1 MLDLGIWFLPENLYW
16 LECIIR
22 ILLAT
27 ALGFALG
34 VERQLRLKVAGIRTH
49 VVVAAG
55 AALFTIVSFGFGE
68 AIGGDSARIAA
79 QVVTG
84 IGFLGAG
91 MIMHK
96 ETAVLGL
103 TSAAGIW
110 LTAAIAMAA
119 GAGMYYVAIGATVL
133 VVLIQLFL
141 HLPLRLFKDKHY
153 NEIKVT
159 FKSPTDDC
167 PTIIKKL
174 FDITSFTE
182 FKATRVEDDIIYL
195 AVIHTRKQID
205 AEFILNVLKEHPFVI
220 SLEKLESDR

>member
-1 MLDLGIWFLPENLYW
+1 MLGLGTWLLPDLKW
-16 LECIIR
+16 LECLLR
-22 ILLAT
+22 ILLAIV
-27 ALGFALG
+27 LGFALG

-55 AALFTIVSFGFGE
+55 AALFTLVSFGFGDFY
-68 AIGGDSARIAA
+68 GGDPARIAA
-79 QVVTG
+79 QVVSG

-133 VVLIQLFL
+133 IILIQLFL

-153 NEIKVT
+153 NEIKIT
-159 FKSPTDDC
+159 FKSDSDDC
-167 PTIIKKL
+167 LMIIKKL
-174 FDITSFTE
+174 FEITSFTE
-182 FKATRVEDDIIYL
+182 FKAVRVEDDIVYH
-195 AVIHTRKQID
+195 AVIHTRMQVD
-205 AEFILNVLKEHPFVI
+205 AAFILNVLQEHPFVI
-220 SLEKLESDR
+220 SLEKTESDR

>member
-1 MLDLGIWFLPENLYW
+1 MLDLGTWLLPSELKW
-16 LECIIR
+16 LECILR
-22 ILLAT
+22 IFLAIV
-27 ALGFALG
+27 LGFVLG

-55 AALFTIVSFGFGE
+55 AALFTVVSFGGF
-68 AIGGDSARIAA
+68 ISGDPARIAA
-79 QVVTG
+79 QVVSG

-119 GAGMYYVAIGATVL
+119 GAGMYYVALGATVL
-133 VVLIQLFL
+133 IVLIQLFL

-153 NEIKVT
+153 NEIKIT
-159 FKSPTDDC
+159 FKSDTDDC
-167 PTIIKKL
+167 LTLIKKL

-182 FKATRVEDDIIYL
+182 FKAVRVEEDIVYH
-195 AVIHTRKQID
+195 AVIHTRMQVD
-205 AEFILNVLKEHPFVI
+205 AAFIFKVLKEHPFVV
-220 SLEKLESDR
+220 SLEKTESDR

>member
-1 MLDLGIWFLPENLYW
+1 MLATWFLPPDLYW

-55 AALFTIVSFGFGE
+55 AALFTVVSFGFNQLF
-68 AIGGDSARIAA
+68 GGDSARIAA

-133 VVLIQLFL
+133 SVLIQLFL
-141 HLPLRLFKDKHY
+141 HLPLNLFKDRHY
-153 NEIKVT
+153 NEIKIT
-159 FKSPTDDC
+159 FRSDTDDC
-167 PTIIKKL
+167 LTTIKKL
-174 FDITSFTE
+174 FDIKNFTE
-182 FKATRVEDDIIYL
+182 FKATRIEDDIIYL

-205 AEFILNVLKEHPFVI
+205 AEFILSVLNDYPFVI

>member
-1 MLDLGIWFLPENLYW
+1 MLATWFLPENLYW

-55 AALFTIVSFGFGE
+55 AALFTIVSFGFGQY
-68 AIGGDSARIAA
+68 IGGDSARIAA
-79 QVVTG
+79 QIVTG

-119 GAGMYYVAIGATVL
+119 GAGMYFVAIGATVL

-167 PTIIKKL
+167 PTVIKKL

-205 AEFILNVLKEHPFVI
+205 AEFILSVLKDYPFVI

>member
-1 MLDLGIWFLPENLYW
+1 MLGLGTWLLPDNLRW
-16 LECIIR
+16 LECLLR
-22 ILLAT
+22 ILLAML
-27 ALGFALG
+27 LGFTLG

-55 AALFTIVSFGFGE
+55 AALFTLVSFGFGDFY
-68 AIGGDSARIAA
+68 GGDPARIAA
-79 QVVTG
+79 QVVSG

-119 GAGMYYVAIGATVL
+119 GAGMYYVALGATVL
-133 VVLIQLFL
+133 IVLIQLFL

-153 NEIKVT
+153 NEIKIT
-159 FKSPTDDC
+159 FKSDEEDC
-167 PTIIKKL
+167 PQIIKKL

-182 FKATRVEDDIIYL
+182 FKATRVEEDIIYM

-205 AEFILNVLKEHPFVI
+205 ASFILSVLKDYPFVI

>member
-1 MLDLGIWFLPENLYW
+1 MPDICQQILPDNLYW
-16 LECIIR
+16 LECILR
-22 ILLAT
+22 ILLAVV
-27 ALGFALG
+27 LGFALG

-55 AALFTIVSFGFGE
+55 AALFTVVSYGFSDLF
-68 AIGGDSARIAA
+68 GGDSARIAA

-153 NEIKVT
+153 NEIKIT
-159 FKSPTDDC
+159 FKSDTDDC
-167 PTIIKKL
+167 LTIIKQL

-182 FKATRVEDDIIYL
+182 FKATHVEDDIIYL

-205 AEFILNVLKEHPFVI
+205 ASFILSVLKDYPFVI

>member
-1 MLDLGIWFLPENLYW
+1 MLATWFLPEDLKW
-16 LECIIR
+16 LECILR

-68 AIGGDSARIAA
+68 FLGGDSARIAA

-133 VVLIQLFL
+133 SVLIQLFL
-141 HLPLRLFKDKHY
+141 HLPLRLFQDRHY
-153 NEIKVT
+153 NEIKIT
-159 FKSPTDDC
+159 FKSDTDDC
-167 PTIIKKL
+167 LTIIKKL
-174 FDITSFTE
+174 FDIKNFTE
-182 FKATRVEDDIIYL
+182 FKAVRVEEEIVYH
-195 AVIHTRKQID
+195 AVIHTRMQVD
-205 AEFILNVLKEHPFVI
+205 AAFIFKALQEYPFVV
-220 SLEKLESDR
+220 SLEKTESDR

>member
-1 MLDLGIWFLPENLYW
+1 MLATWFLPEDLYW

-55 AALFTIVSFGFGE
+55 AALFTVVSFGFSKLS
-68 AIGGDSARIAA
+68 GGDPARIAA
-79 QVVTG
+79 QIVTG

-119 GAGMYYVAIGATVL
+119 GAGMYYVAIGATIL
-133 VVLIQLFL
+133 IVLIQLFL
-141 HLPLRLFKDKHY
+141 HLPLRLFQDKHY
-153 NEIKVT
+153 NEIKIT
-159 FKSPTDDC
+159 FKSDAPDC

-174 FDITSFTE
+174 FDITNFTE
-182 FKATRVEDDIIYL
+182 FKATRVEDDIIYM
-195 AVIHTRKQID
+195 AVIHTRKQVN
-205 AEFILNVLKEHPFVI
+205 AEYILSVLKDYPFVI

>member
-1 MLDLGIWFLPENLYW
+1 MLGISTWLLPENLYW
-16 LECIIR
+16 LECILR

-55 AALFTIVSFGFGE
+55 AALFTVVSYGFGDLF
-68 AIGGDSARIAA
+68 GGDSARIAA
-79 QVVTG
+79 QVVSG

-96 ETAVLGL
+96 QNSVLGL

-110 LTAAIAMAA
+110 LTAAIAMAV
-119 GAGMYYVAIGATVL
+119 GAGMYYVALGATL
-133 VVLIQLFL
+133 LIVLIQLFL

-153 NEIKVT
+153 NEIKIT
-159 FKSPTDDC
+159 FKSTEEDC
-167 PTIIKKL
+167 PAIIKKL
-174 FDITSFTE
+174 FEITSFTE
-182 FKATRVEDDIIYL
+182 FKATRVEDDIIYQ

-205 AEFILNVLKEHPFVI
+205 ASFILSVLNDYPFVI

>member
-1 MLDLGIWFLPENLYW
+1 MLATWFLPEDLYW

-68 AIGGDSARIAA
+68 YIGGDSARIAA

-133 VVLIQLFL
+133 SVLIQLFL
-141 HLPLRLFKDKHY
+141 HLPLRLFQDRHY
-153 NEIKVT
+153 NEIKIT
-159 FKSPTDDC
+159 FKSDTDDC
-167 PTIIKKL
+167 LMIIKKL
-174 FDITSFTE
+174 FDIKSFTE
-182 FKATRVEDDIIYL
+182 FKAVRVEEEIVYH
-195 AVIHTRKQID
+195 AVIHTRMQVD
-205 AEFILNVLKEHPFVI
+205 AAFIFKVLQEHPFVV
-220 SLEKLESDR
+220 SLEKTESDR

>member
-1 MLDLGIWFLPENLYW
+1 MLATWFLPQDLHW

-55 AALFTIVSFGFGE
+55 AALFTVVSFGFSDLF
-68 AIGGDSARIAA
+68 GGDSARIAA

-119 GAGMYYVAIGATVL
+119 GAGMYFVAIGATVL

-153 NEIKVT
+153 NEIKIT
-159 FKSPTDDC
+159 FKSDTDEYIN
-167 PTIIKKL
+167 IIKKL
-174 FDITSFTE
+174 FEITNFTE
-182 FKATRVEDDIIYL
+182 FKATRVEDDIIYM

-205 AEFILNVLKEHPFVI
+205 AEFILNILKDHPFII

>member
-1 MLDLGIWFLPENLYW
+1 MLATWFLPEDLYW

-27 ALGFALG
+27 VLGFALG

-55 AALFTIVSFGFGE
+55 AALFTVVSFGFNKLF
-68 AIGGDSARIAA
+68 GGDSARIAA

-119 GAGMYYVAIGATVL
+119 GAGMYFVAIGATIL

-141 HLPLRLFKDKHY
+141 HLPLRLFQDRHY
-153 NEIKVT
+153 NEIKIT
-159 FKSPTDDC
+159 FKSDTDEYIN
-167 PTIIKKL
+167 IIKQL
-174 FDITSFTE
+174 FEIKYFTE
-182 FKATRVEDDIIYL
+182 FKATRVDGDIIYL
-195 AVIHTRKQID
+195 AVIHTRKQI
-205 AEFILNVLKEHPFVI
+205 AASFILNILKDHPFVI